1 VVKRLVVGRETK
13 RMQAICSTGKLKPIL
28 LWAGI
33 VLLPGLAGCASKAHL
48 ASPEPLAPQKG
59 AAQEVKEAPEV
70 ENPYYNFL
78 RGYMDGMNGET
89 DAAIE
94 AFRKA
99 IAQDP
104 SSSYLHLCLARLYLK
119 RNQPEEALIEAQTV
133 VSLDPND
140 VDGYSLLAGIY
151 SASNQI
157 EEAIQAYE
165 RVLELDPDREKTRLF
180 LSSLHAT
187 SGDYDKA
194 VEILQ
199 EMIERKPE
207 SFIGYY
213 YLGRL
218 YVKQEE
224 FDKAEESFKKALE
237 LSNNSEVVLLDL
249 ARIYEMQEREEEAIE
264 IYKKILEEDPGNLL
278 VRDRLG
284 QVYISQ
290 KKLDEALTHLKALGQ
305 MAGSDAI
312 QVHLKIGLVY
322 FEQERFDLAIQEFLI
337 VLAAEPD
344 DYRVGYFLGSAYAEN
359 GYFEAAIAAF
369 SRIPP
374 EAEPYVDARLY
385 WAFLLEEEKR
395 LEESVA
401 VIKEALAQKPDDDR
415 LWGFLA
421 ALYEHAEDYKE
432 AIRCAQKASE
442 ASKAPAKHYFTLGV
456 LYDKQGDLTRSVESM
471 RLVIS
476 LEPENAEALNY
487 LGYTYADKGIH
498 LEEAEGL
505 IRKALLIRPEDGYIV
520 DSLGWVYFKQ
530 GRYQKALQELQRAE
544 GLIPDDPVI
553 LEHLGDAY
561 RKVGTYQKALNAY
574 KRAMEKAKDQDQKKI
589 SEKIRE
595 IEKLLSNR

>member
-1 VVKRLVVGRETK
+1 
-13 RMQAICSTGKLKPIL
+13 MQAIYSTVKLKSIL

-33 VLLPGLAGCASKAHL
+33 LLLLGMAGCASKAHL
-48 ASPEPLAPQKG
+48 GAPEPTGPPKEVVQK
-59 AAQEVKEAPEV
+59 AEEAPGV
-70 ENPYYNFL
+70 ENRYFSFL
-78 RGYMDGMNGET
+78 QGYMDGLKGDT

-94 AFRKA
+94 AYRKA

-104 SSSYLHLCLARLYLK
+104 TSSYLHLCMARLYLK
-119 RNQPEEALIEAQTV
+119 TNQPEEALAEAQTV
-133 VSLDPND
+133 VALDPDD

-157 EEAIQAYE
+157 EAAIQAYE
-165 RVLELDPDREKTRLF
+165 RVLELDPEREKTRLF

-194 VEILQ
+194 VGILQ
-199 EMIERKPE
+199 EMIARKPQ

-218 YVKQEE
+218 YAKREQ
-224 FDKAEESFKKALE
+224 FAEAEASLKKALE
-237 LSNNSEVVLLDL
+237 LSTSSEVVLLDL
-249 ARIYEMQEREEEAIE
+249 ARIYEMQEREEDAIK
-264 IYKKILEEDPGNLL
+264 IYEKILEEDPGNLL

-284 QVYISQ
+284 QVYINQ

-344 DYRVGYFLGSAYAEN
+344 AHRVGYFLGSSYAEN
-359 GYFEAAIAAF
+359 GEPEAALATF

-385 WAFLLEEEKR
+385 WAFLLEEDER
-395 LEESVA
+395 LEEAVA
-401 VIKEALAQKPDDDR
+401 VIEEAVDHQPDDDR

-421 ALYEHAEDYKE
+421 ALHEHAEDYE
-432 AIRCAQKASE
+432 QAIRCAQKALE
-442 ASKAPAKHYFTLGV
+442 KSKTPAKHYFTLGV

-520 DSLGWVYFKQ
+520 DSLGWVFFKQ
-530 GRYQKALQELQRAE
+530 GRYEKALRELERAE

-561 RKVGTYQKALNAY
+561 LKVGTYEKALKTY
-574 KRAMEKAKDQDQKKI
+574 RRAMDKAKDQDQAKI
-589 SEKIRE
+589 NEKIRE

>member
-1 VVKRLVVGRETK
+1 MVKRLIVGRKTR
-13 RMQAICSTGKLKPIL
+13 RMQAIYSIGKPKSIL
-28 LWAGI
+28 LWASI
-33 VLLPGLAGCASKAHL
+33 LLLLGLAGCASKAHL
-48 ASPEPLAPQKG
+48 GAPPPP
-59 AAQEVKEAPEV
+59 APSEEVVQEAKEAPKV
-70 ENPYYNFL
+70 ENRYFNFL
-78 RGYMDGMNGET
+78 QGYMDGLKGET

-94 AFRKA
+94 AYRKA
-99 IAQDP
+99 IEQDP

-119 RNQPEEALIEAQTV
+119 TNQPEEALTEAQTV

-151 SASNQI
+151 SASSQI

-218 YVKQEE
+218 YAKREQ
-224 FDKAEESFKKALE
+224 FAKAEESLKKALE
-237 LSNNSEVVLLDL
+237 LSASSEVVLLDL

-264 IYKKILEEDPGNLL
+264 IYQKILEEDPGNLL

-344 DYRVGYFLGSAYAEN
+344 AHRVGYFLGSAYAEN
-359 GYFEAAIAAF
+359 GEFEAALATF

-385 WAFLLEEEKR
+385 WAFLLEEENR
-395 LEESVA
+395 LEEAVA
-401 VIKEALAQKPDDDR
+401 VIEEALEHQPDDDR

-421 ALYEHAEDYKE
+421 ALYEHQEDYEE
-432 AIRCAQKASE
+432 AIRCAQKALEKSE
-442 ASKAPAKHYFTLGV
+442 TPAKHYFTLGV
-456 LYDKQGDLTRSVESM
+456 SV
-471 RLVIS
+471 RQ
-476 LEPENAEALNY
+476 A
-487 LGYTYADKGIH
+487 G
-498 LEEAEGL
+498 
-505 IRKALLIRPEDGYIV
+505 RPD
-520 DSLGWVYFKQ
+520 
-530 GRYQKALQELQRAE
+530 QER
-544 GLIPDDPVI
+544 
-553 LEHLGDAY
+553 
-561 RKVGTYQKALNAY
+561 
-574 KRAMEKAKDQDQKKI
+574 
-589 SEKIRE
+589 
-595 IEKLLSNR
+595 